1 VPKVRPFSARGF
13 IGLVFV
19 LISLINLAANSC
31 WLRSGDLHRPNH
43 HFGMRGGWTGF
54 WITTV
59 LFSGLLVVGIVL
71 LLAEWRTR
79 RRVAR
84 GGFG

>member
-1 VPKVRPFSARGF
+1 VPKVGPSR
-13 IGLVFV
+13 
-19 LISLINLAANSC
+19 LAASSAWCSWSC
-31 WLRSGDLHRPNH
+31 WLRTRDVHRPNH
-43 HFGMRGGWTGF
+43 HFGMRGGWSGF

-84 GGFG
+84 